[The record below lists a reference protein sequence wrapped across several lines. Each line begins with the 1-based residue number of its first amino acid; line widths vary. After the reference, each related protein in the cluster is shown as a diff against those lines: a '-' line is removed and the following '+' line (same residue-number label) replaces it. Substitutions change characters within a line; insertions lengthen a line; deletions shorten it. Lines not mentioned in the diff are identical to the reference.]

1 MQCHNP
7 LISIFSTSISFC
19 GASNRLILSK
29 YNNCENQ
36 RRKGGGFVPL
46 HIWVWIANTHTIFT
60 FLNVVVYLLPITNLR
75 LVLVLVLVL
84 RMVLVLELEL
94 ESPLREALREN
105 KNSDTKIICVFHLH
119 HWNIFR
125 LLYVHR

>member
-1 MQCHNP
+1 MVLYPFISGCGFRI
-7 LISIFSTSISFC
+7 LIS
-19 GASNRLILSK
+19 
-29 YNNCENQ
+29 Y
-36 RRKGGGFVPL
+36 
-46 HIWVWIANTHTIFT
+46 TIFT

-94 ESPLREALREN
+94 ELELESPLREALREN

-119 HWNIFR
+119 HWHIFR

>member
-1 MQCHNP
+1 MVLYPFISGCGLRI
-7 LISIFSTSISFC
+7 LIS
-19 GASNRLILSK
+19 
-29 YNNCENQ
+29 Y
-36 RRKGGGFVPL
+36 
-46 HIWVWIANTHTIFT
+46 TIFT

-75 LVLVLVLVL
+75 LVLALVLVL

-119 HWNIFR
+119 HWNMFR

>member
-1 MQCHNP
+1 M
-7 LISIFSTSISFC
+7 
-19 GASNRLILSK
+19 
-29 YNNCENQ
+29 
-36 RRKGGGFVPL
+36 
-46 HIWVWIANTHTIFT
+46 WIANTHTIFT

-94 ESPLREALREN
+94 ESPLQEALREN

-119 HWNIFR
+119 DWNIFR

>member
-1 MQCHNP
+1 MYPFISGCGLRI
-7 LISIFSTSISFC
+7 LIS
-19 GASNRLILSK
+19 
-29 YNNCENQ
+29 Y
-36 RRKGGGFVPL
+36 
-46 HIWVWIANTHTIFT
+46 TIFT

-75 LVLVLVLVL
+75 LVLVLVL

-119 HWNIFR
+119 DWNIFR

>member
-1 MQCHNP
+1 MVLYPFISGCGLRI
-7 LISIFSTSISFC
+7 LIS
-19 GASNRLILSK
+19 
-29 YNNCENQ
+29 Y
-36 RRKGGGFVPL
+36 
-46 HIWVWIANTHTIFT
+46 TIFT

-84 RMVLVLELEL
+84 RMVLVLVLELEL
-94 ESPLREALREN
+94 ESPLREALREK